1 MAKSDFTSPFKI
13 KDPVDPSN
21 PRYYLDK
28 TAMHN
33 ALKEYYDLCNQAAAE
48 GKEKPQIPNYIGEC
62 FVGIARGYAMKYN
75 FRSYSFINDMVGDA
89 VMTCIKY
96 VSSYDPY
103 RTNDGGTPTSPL
115 AYFTQ
120 CCHYAFLGRIAQ
132 EAKQAKIKKA
142 LVYSADIDTFSL
154 QEEDDAKEFHIHLT
168 EFVNSVSK
176 EEIEEFSNKNKKEK
190 KDKRK
195 KDITSLD
202 SFLE

>member
-1 MAKSDFTSPFKI
+1 MAKSELPIKI
-13 KDPVDPSN
+13 KPPVDPSN

-28 TAMHN
+28 NEMHA
-33 ALKEYYDLCNQAAAE
+33 ALKGYYDACKQAEAS

-62 FVGIARGYAMKYN
+62 FMGIAKGYAMKYN
-75 FRSYSFINDMVGDA
+75 FRSYSFVNDMVGDA

-103 RTNDGGTPTSPL
+103 RTNDGGHPTSPL

-132 EAKQAKIKKA
+132 EAKQAKIKRA

-154 QEEDDAKEFHIHLT
+154 QNDDDAKDFHIQLT
-168 EFVNSVSK
+168 EFVSSMSK
-176 EEIEEFSNKNKKEK
+176 EEVEEFSNKSTEK
-190 KDKRK
+190 KRSGKN
-195 KDITSLD
+195 TTSSLD